1 MFWNVQVVCGYFQS
15 HHPALGDPVKK
26 SEAFIKPFKLDE
38 VKDALPEIGL
48 VGLSSGSTVDSVAR
62 EAIPN
67 SIEEARITWIS
78 CRNSRLNWLLQTMH

>member
-1 MFWNVQVVCGYFQS
+1 MVCGHFQS
-15 HHPALGDPVKK
+15 HHLALGDPVKK

-38 VKDALPEIGL
+38 VKDALTEIGL
-48 VGLSSGSTVDSVAR
+48 VGLSLGSIVDSVAR
-62 EAIPN
+62 DTVPN

>member
-1 MFWNVQVVCGYFQS
+1 M
-15 HHPALGDPVKK
+15 KK
-26 SEAFIKPFKLDE
+26 SKAFIKPFKLDG
-38 VKDALPEIGL
+38 VKDALMEIGL
-48 VGLSSGSTVDSVAR
+48 VGLSLGSAVDSVAR